1 MLICAGLVFSE
12 NCLVSEMTSLTERIE
27 RLELKAEKRL
37 LELRLTER
45 NRIIY
50 LLHQGAPAS
59 DDEELK
65 SLIF

>member
-1 MLICAGLVFSE
+1 
-12 NCLVSEMTSLTERIE
+12 MTSLTERIE